1 MYNEKLSTA
10 VESVDQVLV
19 ELRRLVTDRQFDV
32 NSEFWV
38 TAPHRSAKLT
48 AAPIAAM
55 ARADCSVPAQLSGG
69 LVRALV
75 AAHRLA
81 DDAAE
86 AGKTQR
92 TIVIEPA
99 ASWIFAFTLDNAK
112 SEAKNC
118 HQKERIFEKMK
129 ITVAV
134 CGVVS

>member
-1 MYNEKLSTA
+1 LYNEKLSTA

-32 NSEFWV
+32 NSKFWV
-38 TAPHRSAKLT
+38 TEPHGSAKLT
-48 AAPIAAM
+48 VAAM

-112 SEAKNC
+112 SEAKTC